1 MPTPHPFTPPAAW
14 PLAKPDRQAAQKNSD
29 AIVEGAR
36 DAIIGED
43 LNGVVTSWN
52 RGAENIFGFS
62 AAEAIGQS
70 TDSLL
75 RPMPG
80 AAGVCAISQM
90 EAGGPSANFETQWCC
105 KGGGKIP
112 VSVAVSPLIDPS
124 GQVVGASRIARDIT
138 HQKTQARTIAEA
150 LADLTHRNEEE
161 SRRSAALLVAN
172 HEKAQRAAELFIAN
186 KELAFQNEEKAKR
199 VAELLIAN
207 SEKAMRAAELV
218 IANREKTRRA
228 ADLTI
233 AQLKAANSEKLHVSL
248 METIDLA
255 RQLIELRDPYTAGHE
270 KQVGDLAKA
279 IARKM
284 GFDEHEQ
291 ERLMIAGYL
300 HDLGKIVVPVE
311 ILCRPGK
318 LSKEEYDLVK
328 THVQASHDLIKKITF
343 PWEIARSILEHH
355 ERLDGSGYPHQ
366 LRDAQISLQGRIL
379 AVADVVDAMAS
390 HRPYRPARGIALA
403 LDEIERGQGTLY
415 DAAVVQACL
424 ALFHQ
429 EAYQL
434 HANG

>member
-1 MPTPHPFTPPAAW
+1 M
-14 PLAKPDRQAAQKNSD
+14 
-29 AIVEGAR
+29 
-36 DAIIGED
+36 
-43 LNGVVTSWN
+43 
-52 RGAENIFGFS
+52 
-62 AAEAIGQS
+62 
-70 TDSLL
+70 
-75 RPMPG
+75 
-80 AAGVCAISQM
+80 
-90 EAGGPSANFETQWCC
+90 
-105 KGGGKIP
+105 
-112 VSVAVSPLIDPS
+112 
-124 GQVVGASRIARDIT
+124 
-138 HQKTQARTIAEA
+138 
-150 LADLTHRNEEE
+150 
-161 SRRSAALLVAN
+161 
-172 HEKAQRAAELFIAN
+172 
-186 KELAFQNEEKAKR
+186 
-199 VAELLIAN
+199 IAN

>member
-1 MPTPHPFTPPAAW
+1 MPTAR
-14 PLAKPDRQAAQKNSD
+14 PLAKPGRPSALRYRA
-29 AIVEGAR
+29 AIVEGAH

-43 LNGVVTSWN
+43 LNGRVTSWN
-52 RGAENIFGFS
+52 LGAEKLFGFS
-62 AAEAIGQS
+62 AAQAMGQV
-70 TDSLL
+70 TRLLL
-75 RPMPG
+75 RLKCAAAQAAPSNTSAPG
-80 AAGVCAISQM
+80 WPAGSF
-90 EAGGPSANFETQWCC
+90 EAEWCHESGGQ
-105 KGGGKIP
+105 IP
-112 VSVAVSPLIDPS
+112 VSVVTSPIHDQH
-124 GQVVGASRIARDIT
+124 GQVAGTSLIARDIT
-138 HQKTQARTIAEA
+138 NQKTEARTIVEA
-150 LADLTHRNEEE
+150 LASLTQQNEEE
-161 SRRSAALLVAN
+161 SRRTAALLAAN
-172 HEKAQRAAELFIAN
+172 HEKAQRAAELLIAN

-207 SEKAMRAAELV
+207 SEKAKRAAELV

-228 ADLTI
+228 ADLAI

-318 LSKEEYDLVK
+318 LSDEEYALVK
-328 THVQASHDLIKKITF
+328 THVQASHDLIQKITF

-366 LRDAQISLQGRIL
+366 LRDAQISMQGRIL

-390 HRPYRPARGIALA
+390 HRPYRPAPGIALA
-403 LDEIERGQGTLY
+403 LDEIERGQGKLY
-415 DAAVVQACL
+415 DETVVQACL
-424 ALFHQ
+424 ALFHKD
-429 EAYQL
+429 AYRL
-434 HANG
+434 HADG